1 MNKKDMLKLLKT
13 YDEAYYSGESIIT
26 DEEYDVLK
34 DKYVTKYGEYD
45 FIPNEGNTSFN
56 KVKHKYP
63 LLSLNKLQLNNTEA
77 IKNIVNKLWPV
88 IIENK
93 YDGLSIEIQL
103 DEDNNL
109 RFITRHNGN
118 IGDDVTAQCMKIP
131 GVKYLKLLF
140 SENKDTSYR
149 AEIVMTHDDF
159 NKLNKER
166 EENGDPLFSNCR
178 NAASGMLRNKDLDKV
193 KGLTIILYENLGSIK
208 KESDDI
214 DNMKTILK
222 DIDLTNIR
230 VTDYYEPK
238 DIDDTINKLNTL
250 ENIRTSIDYDI
261 DGLVIKSNIED
272 SLKVFGGYTE
282 HHPKNAIA
290 IKGIA
295 KGNWTTI
302 KSISWQVGKEAITPI
317 AELEPIEIEGS
328 IISRA
333 TLHNVSFLKAIGLTY
348 LEYKDQSLKEP
359 LTKVKVVKANDVIPK
374 IIDVKHVCVSTIDE
388 KINDSGF
395 KLNEIYDFSDPIFVP
410 LTKIPEV
417 CPVCGA
423 STIIRE
429 SNSDSE
435 ILICTGEKCEAKL
448 LAKIEQMCSKDGL
461 NIVGMSEGTIKKIID
476 TFDIENPTDILNITK
491 EDLLELD
498 GFADKSAIKLYL
510 SIQKTLKEQTMDK
523 VLYSACIPLIGKK
536 AAKDI
541 CEAYDLHEL
550 NKLFNLKRN
559 IQLKE
564 LTKINGI
571 GKEIAT
577 SLINN
582 KRNYFTIC
590 SYIENIISIKKDNTN
605 ATNSKQQYS
614 FCITGAREPYKTLIE
629 NAGYKVVNSVS
640 KKTFA
645 LINSN
650 NEKSSKAIKAK
661 ELGIKIIK
669 TEDEL
674 IDLLKELN

>member
-1 MNKKDMLKLLKT
+1 MNKQDLLNLLRT
-13 YDEAYYSGESIIT
+13 YEEAYYSGEAVIT

-34 DKYVTKYGEYD
+34 DKYIAKYGEYD
-45 FIPNEGNTSFN
+45 FIPNEGNTDFN

-63 LLSLNKLQLNNTEA
+63 LLSLDKLQLDNIDG

-88 IIENK
+88 IIEEK
-93 YDGLSIEIQL
+93 YDGLSIEIQI
-103 DEDNNL
+103 DDDNNL
-109 RFITRHNGN
+109 LFVTRHNGT
-118 IGDDVTAQCMKIP
+118 IGDDVTAQCMQIP
-131 GVKYLKLLF
+131 GAKYLKLLF
-140 SENKDTSYR
+140 TENKDISYR

-159 NKLNKER
+159 NRLNKER

-178 NAASGMLRNKDLDKV
+178 NAAAGMLRNKDLEKV

-208 KESDDI
+208 RESDDI
-214 DNMKTILK
+214 DNMKAIFNN
-222 DIDLTNIR
+222 INLTNIR
-230 VTDYYEPK
+230 IADYYTPN
-238 DIDDTINKLNTL
+238 DIDDTINRLNTL
-250 ENIRTSIDYDI
+250 EDIRASIDYDI
-261 DGLVIKSNIED
+261 DGLVIKSNIEN
-272 SLKVFGGYTE
+272 SLQVFGGYTE

-290 IKGIA
+290 IKGKA
-295 KGNWTTI
+295 KGAWTTI
-302 KSISWQVGKEAITPI
+302 KSISWQVGKENITPI
-317 AELEPIEIEGS
+317 AELKPIEIEGS

-374 IIDVKHVCVSTIDE
+374 IIDVKHACVSTIDE
-388 KINDSGF
+388 KINKSGF
-395 KLNEIYDFSDPIFVP
+395 KSNEIYNFSDPIFIP

-476 TFDIENPTDILNITK
+476 IYDLEHFTDILNISK
-491 EDLLELD
+491 EDILELD
-498 GFADKSAIKLYL
+498 GFANKSATKLYT
-510 SIQKTLKEQTMDK
+510 SIQQALMTQTMDK
-523 VLYSACIPLIGKK
+523 VLYAASIPLVGKK

-541 CEAYDLHEL
+541 CETYDLHDL

-559 IQLKE
+559 VQIKE

-577 SLINN
+577 SLIDN
-582 KRNYFTIC
+582 KREFYNIC
-590 SYIENIISIKKDNTN
+590 PYIENIISIKKDKSNIN
-605 ATNSKQQYS
+605 NKKQYS
-614 FCITGAREPYKTLIE
+614 FCITGTREPYKTLIE
-629 NAGYKVVNSVS
+629 EAGYKVVNSIS
-640 KKTFA
+640 KKTIA

-650 NEKSSKAIKAK
+650 DDKSSKAIKAK
-661 ELGIKIIK
+661 ELNIKIIK

-674 IDLLKELN
+674 INLLKELD